1 MARVDFYVLAQ
12 VDERARHMFACK
24 LAEKA
29 WRLDNTV
36 YIHAGSRADAEQL
49 DQLLWTFRDG
59 SFVPHGLAGRNDGTE
74 SSPIMIGSDDAGVDP
89 RDLLINLCDEIPSFA
104 GGFPRVAELVTS
116 DENCRQ
122 ASRKRYSLYREQGH
136 ELNTHN
142 LSVLSG

>member
-1 MARVDFYVLAQ
+1 MSRVDFYVLAQ
-12 VDERARHMFACK
+12 ADERARQMLACK

-36 YIHAGSRADAEQL
+36 YIHASSRQDAEHV

-74 SSPIMIGSDDAGVDP
+74 SSPIMVGADDDGVDP
-89 RDLLINLCDEIPSFA
+89 RDLLINLCDEIPAFA
-104 GGFPRVAELVTS
+104 ESFPRVAELVTS
-116 DENCRQ
+116 DESCRL
-122 ASRKRYSLYREQGH
+122 ASRKRYATYRAKGH

-142 LSVLSG
+142 L